1 VLPALEFILYRA
13 VLKSIREGKVMVRY
27 ILVPLNPIDPVEEIM
42 PCIEKIAQAE
52 MTVIFL
58 IPYRRNGLFEEHCLK
73 TELSAKGLA
82 TDPDAL
88 MRHQYEQQIRLAD
101 EKITVARE
109 TLRGRGVKVMAHVH
123 MDRLRP
129 LLKKYKRNG
138 GVYRVL
144 IRQRKPIW
152 INGSLRGIAAFFSLF
167 KRCDFSPTCTPAKN
181 LG

>member
-1 VLPALEFILYRA
+1 M
-13 VLKSIREGKVMVRY
+13 GKY

-42 PCIEKIAQAE
+42 PRIEKVAQGE

-58 IPYRRNGLFEEHCLK
+58 VPYRRNGLFEERRLK
-73 TELSAKGLA
+73 ADLSAKGLA

-88 MRHQYEQQIRLAD
+88 MRHQYEQQMRFAD
-101 EKITVARE
+101 EKISVARE
-109 TLRGRGVKVMAHVH
+109 ALNGRGVKVLAYVYMN
-123 MDRLRP
+123 RLRP
-129 LLKKYKRNG
+129 LLKRYKRNG